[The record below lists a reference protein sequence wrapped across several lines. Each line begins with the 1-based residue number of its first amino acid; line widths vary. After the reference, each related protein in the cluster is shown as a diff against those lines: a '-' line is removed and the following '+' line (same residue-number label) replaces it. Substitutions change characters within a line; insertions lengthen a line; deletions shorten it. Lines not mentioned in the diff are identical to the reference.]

1 MSLHTINSEQRL
13 PLGIQAAWA
22 FLSDPHN
29 LAKITPS
36 HMGFEITSP
45 TGQQTYAGQIITYN
59 VRPLLGLTL
68 TWVSEITQCRAPNFF
83 VDEQRFG
90 PYRFWHHQHSLEA
103 VNQQTTLMR
112 DMIHYA
118 LPFDLPGSPID
129 RLVVKP
135 KLKAIFAYREQALKK
150 LFPAKR

>member
-1 MSLHTINSEQRL
+1 MSLHTIQAEQNL

-36 HMGFEITSP
+36 EMGFEITSP
-45 TGQQTYAGQIITYN
+45 TGHSTYAGQIITYN
-59 VRPLLGLTL
+59 VRPLFGLTL

-90 PYRFWHHQHSLEA
+90 PYRFWHHQHTLEE
-103 VNQQTTLMR
+103 VDNENTKMR
-112 DMIHYA
+112 DTIHYA
-118 LPFDLPGSPID
+118 LPFDLPGSPIH
-129 RLVVKP
+129 RLIVKGG
-135 KLKAIFAYREQALKK
+135 
-150 LFPAKR
+150 